1 MHGGP
6 ADRGPTLPAVALHT
20 FGILIVGANP
30 SGPWPMGAPEGAG
43 PSLRGPAEPHP
54 GLLPGCP
61 RRYRGCAGL
70 RAPPAP
76 GHPEGPGPARRE
88 PQHRASGLAQAPG
101 SPGDNLGSE
110 GTPGCCRPGL
120 SCREPAWH
128 GRCVHGQGL
137 LWSLCLWEH
146 RELRAELGTDPRPGP
161 ATPCSRSGPGA
172 GARGPPGSAPDGSL
186 QAPQGTAAGSRT
198 LPSAGFIP
206 FNLPL
211 CTRARLV
218 PSHG

>member
-6 ADRGPTLPAVALHT
+6 TDRGPTLPAVALHT
-20 FGILIVGANP
+20 LGILIVGANR

-128 GRCVHGQGL
+128 GRCVPMGRVCSGACACGSTGSSELSWARTHGPALPPLAAAPGWGPGQG
-137 LWSLCLWEH
+137 
-146 RELRAELGTDPRPGP
+146 DPRDLLLMDPCRLHKEPPLAAGLCP
-161 ATPCSRSGPGA
+161 AQASFLSFYP
-172 GARGPPGSAPDGSL
+172 SAPE
-186 QAPQGTAAGSRT
+186 R
-198 LPSAGFIP
+198 
-206 FNLPL
+206 
-211 CTRARLV
+211 V
-218 PSHG
+218 